1 MVLECELDEIG
12 PWTEVKL
19 EIVKEYASAYSRIL
33 AAQTNPSFEHVYID
47 AFAGPGIHISR
58 TDGRFVPG
66 SPLNAL
72 NVEPPFKEYYFID
85 IDHLKIQELEK
96 LADENPHQ
104 IFVYPGD
111 CNQILLEKVFPQVKY
126 GDYRRGLCLLDPY
139 SMQLNWEVIEHAGQ
153 MGSMEIFLNF
163 PIGPINRS
171 VLVSQDPG
179 KINEARRNEMD
190 RVWGDSSWREL
201 LYKKKEDLFGY
212 REEKVT
218 NEKVKEAFQKRL
230 KEKAGFKY
238 VPEPIPMKN
247 TKGAIVFYLFF
258 AAHKPVA
265 KKIVE
270 GIFRKYTK

>member
-1 MVLECELDEIG
+1 
-12 PWTEVKL
+12 
-19 EIVKEYASAYSRIL
+19 
-33 AAQTNPSFEHVYID
+33 
-47 AFAGPGIHISR
+47 
-58 TDGRFVPG
+58 
-66 SPLNAL
+66 
-72 NVEPPFKEYYFID
+72 
-85 IDHLKIQELEK
+85 
-96 LADENPHQ
+96 
-104 IFVYPGD
+104 
-111 CNQILLEKVFPQVKY
+111 
-126 GDYRRGLCLLDPY
+126 
-139 SMQLNWEVIEHAGQ
+139 
-153 MGSMEIFLNF
+153 
-163 PIGPINRS
+163 
-171 VLVSQDPG
+171 
-179 KINEARRNEMD
+179 MD